1 MFLIRFPPLV
11 LQRNSLILTRTG
23 FLKVITALLIP
34 TNHFIIH
41 IVNKFN
47 HLIDVLIYSYISV
60 GKIIIKIFSSIFQIL
75 DSPFNNA
82 FLIV

>member
-1 MFLIRFPPLV
+1 MILMLFPPLV
-11 LQRNSLILTRTG
+11 SSMKLFDFNCTG
-23 FLKVITALLIP
+23 FLKVITPLLIS

-41 IVNKFN
+41 IANKFN

-60 GKIIIKIFSSIFQIL
+60 GKIIIETFSSIFQIL

-82 FLIV
+82 FLIA